1 MDSMISLK
9 KHLEGAVK
17 PERSAAD
24 PGDPGDPALQAFH
37 TLLLAAANAGH
48 RAVPDL
54 GPGLRKQLTALAA
67 ALSPKST
74 PEAVEGTSQRARH
87 ELSQWAEQ
95 AFLQHEATE
104 RDLRQIVEVMAG
116 GIASVARRDER
127 AAREFGDLTRKFRA
141 IATLSDLA
149 MMRRSILEQ
158 ANALTTCVARIAEEN
173 NQTLDRLRAEVDDY
187 RARLSKSEQL
197 SSLDPLTGL
206 KNRRCFEAEL
216 AANISSAK
224 HFSLILI
231 DLDGFKDI
239 NDRFGH
245 LAGDEV
251 LKHFGARLQRQF
263 PSADL
268 VARWGGDEFA
278 VIISSG
284 LRDAESRVHR
294 IRRAALGEYQ
304 LTIARQ
310 AVTVSVHAS
319 IGVVEWDGNEDGPE
333 MLARADRHMYLS
345 KESARVVR
353 MG

>member
-9 KHLEGAVK
+9 KHLEAAVK
-17 PERSAAD
+17 QEWSPAE
-24 PGDPGDPALQAFH
+24 PGDPALEAFH
-37 TLLLAAANAGH
+37 ALLLAAGSAGH

-54 GPGLRKQLTALAA
+54 GPDLRKQLTALAA
-67 ALSPKST
+67 AVSPKST
-74 PEAVEGTSQRARH
+74 PEVVAGASQRARH

-95 AFLQHEATE
+95 AFLRYEASE
-104 RDLRQIVEVMAG
+104 RDLRQIVEVMAS

-127 AAREFGDLTRKFRA
+127 TAREFGDLTRKFRA

-149 MMRRSILEQ
+149 VMRRCILEQ
-158 ANALTTCVARIAEEN
+158 ANALTTCVARIAEESS
-173 NQTLDRLRAEVDDY
+173 QTLERLRAEVDDY
-187 RARLSKSEQL
+187 RARLTKSEEL

-206 KNRRCFEAEL
+206 KNRRSFETEL
-216 AANISSAK
+216 AANIRSAK

-278 VIISSG
+278 VIITSG
-284 LRDAESRVHR
+284 LRDAESRVRR

-304 LTIARQ
+304 VTTARQ
-310 AVTVSVHAS
+310 AVTVAVDAS

-333 MLARADRHMYLS
+333 MLARADRHMYAS
-345 KESARVVR
+345 KESAKTVRV
-353 MG
+353 G

>member
-9 KHLEGAVK
+9 KHLEGWSPA
-17 PERSAAD
+17 E
-24 PGDPGDPALQAFH
+24 PGDPALEAFYA
-37 TLLLAAANAGH
+37 LLLAAGSAGH

-74 PEAVEGTSQRARH
+74 PEAVTATSQRARH

-95 AFLQHEATE
+95 AFLQHEASE
-104 RDLRQIVEVMAG
+104 RDLKQIVEVMAG

-127 AAREFGDLTRKFRA
+127 TAREFGEMTRKFRA

-149 MMRRSILEQ
+149 VMRRSILEQ
-158 ANALTTCVARIAEEN
+158 ANTLTTCVARIAEESN
-173 NQTLDRLRAEVDDY
+173 ETLDRLRAEVDDY
-187 RARLSKSEQL
+187 RARLTKSEQL

-206 KNRRCFEAEL
+206 KNRRSFESEL

-239 NDRFGH
+239 NDHFGH

-278 VIISSG
+278 VIITSG

-304 LTIARQ
+304 VSIAKQ
-310 AVTVSVHAS
+310 AVTVAVDAS
-319 IGVVEWDGNEDGPE
+319 IGVVEWDGKEDGPE
-333 MLARADRHMYLS
+333 MLARADRQMYAS
-345 KESARVVR
+345 KESARAVR
-353 MG
+353 VG

>member
-9 KHLEGAVK
+9 KHLEEWGPA
-17 PERSAAD
+17 ER
-24 PGDPGDPALQAFH
+24 GDPALEAFH
-37 TLLLAAANAGH
+37 ALLLAAGNAGH

-74 PEAVEGTSQRARH
+74 PEAVAGTSQRARH
-87 ELSQWAEQ
+87 ELSQWAEK
-95 AFLQHEATE
+95 AFLQHEASE

-116 GIASVARRDER
+116 AIESVALRDDR
-127 AAREFGDLTRKFRA
+127 TAREFGDLTRKFRA
-141 IATLSDLA
+141 LATLSDLA
-149 MMRRSILEQ
+149 VMRRSILEQ
-158 ANALTTCVARIAEEN
+158 ANALNTCVARIAEESS
-173 NQTLDRLRAEVDDY
+173 QTLDRLRAEVEDY
-187 RARLSKSEQL
+187 RARLTKSEQL

-216 AANISSAK
+216 AANIRSAK

-245 LAGDEV
+245 IAGDEV
-251 LKHFGARLQRQF
+251 LKHFGTRLQRQF

-278 VIISSG
+278 VIITSG

-294 IRRAALGEYQ
+294 IRRTALGEYQ
-304 LTIARQ
+304 VRFAKQ
-310 AVTVSVHAS
+310 AVTVAVDAS

-333 MLARADRHMYLS
+333 MLARADRQMYAS
-345 KESARVVR
+345 KDSARAVR
-353 MG
+353 VG